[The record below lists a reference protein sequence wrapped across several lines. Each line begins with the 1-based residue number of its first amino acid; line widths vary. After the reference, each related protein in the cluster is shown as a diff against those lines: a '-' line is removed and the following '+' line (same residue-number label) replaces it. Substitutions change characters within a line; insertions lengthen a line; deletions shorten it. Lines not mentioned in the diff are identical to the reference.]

1 MPTVTV
7 QVTDCNDSSKRIQG
21 ATLTD
26 GSFTSPGTNSSGE
39 VTISFPY
46 DDYVVMLSA
55 PGYQTV
61 QIYLSETAGGP
72 LPECLSKSGGGAVAT
87 STDGCFIVTATTGS
101 DASEQIIQLRALRER
116 VFSLSPLSARLAI
129 KVAAEYY
136 QFSPAIAADLE
147 RDAIGKT
154 VALTLAVRPLIA
166 WYALACAL
174 ALDAG
179 DQAAVEAATKAF
191 HAARP
196 PALAMN
202 GLGALLE
209 AIRSGSPL
217 PYGVPEGLQAY
228 LPKIRQGASL
238 PFVNWFV
245 LDPLVR
251 LCSLE
256 DERADVAD
264 EISQWLARAPLAMI
278 DAPDETPDDL
288 DSELRTL
295 AAFFNFS
302 PKGRVELGRGLLAA
316 WPAARDSLA
325 RHGFL

>member
-1 MPTVTV
+1 MPQVTV
-7 QVTDCNDSSKRIQG
+7 KVTDCDTGDPIAG
-21 ATLTD
+21 ATMSD
-26 GSFTSPGTNSSGE
+26 GSAVTPATNSAGE
-39 VTISFPY
+39 VTVSFPS
-46 DDYVVMLSA
+46 DDYVVKLSG
-55 PGYQTV
+55 PGYQSV
-61 QIYLSETAGGP
+61 QIYLSATAGGP
-72 LPECLSKSGGGAVAT
+72 LPECLSKSGGGPVAT

-147 RDAIGKT
+147 SDAIGRT

-217 PYGVPEGLQAY
+217 PYAVPEGLQAY
-228 LPKIRQGASL
+228 LPKIREGAGL
-238 PFVNWFV
+238 PFVSWFV

-251 LCSLE
+251 LCALD
-256 DERADVAD
+256 DEPADVAD
-264 EISQWLARAPLAMI
+264 EISRWLARAPLGKI
-278 DAPDETPDDL
+278 GAPETPDNL
-288 DSELRTL
+288 DTELRVL
-295 AAFFNFS
+295 AGFFNFS
-302 PKGRVELGRGLLAA
+302 PEGRVELGRGLLAA
-316 WPAARDSLA
+316 WPEASDSLA